1 MPTSKII
8 MEVLHTKLYISTIA
22 VIARST
28 LGFPCDP
35 EL

>member
-1 MPTSKII
+1 MPASKII
-8 MEVLHTKLYISTIA
+8 MEVLNTKLYISTIA

-28 LGFPCDP
+28 LAFSCDP